1 MTNKPS
7 DYTLSDAKRFA
18 ISVRNYLE
26 MLPPDTPAW
35 LWDGESDSLGLECWR
50 EITGFDPLRNGNVS
64 LWVGSGE
71 IEVVPSTMVYVGT
84 NGAILRAAHAKL
96 AEIEPVGATA

>member
-1 MTNKPS
+1 MNNAPS
-7 DYTLSDAKRFA
+7 NFTLSDVKRFA

-50 EITGFDPLRNGNVS
+50 EITGFDSLRNGNVS

-71 IEVVPSTMVYVGT
+71 IEVVPSTMVYVGI
-84 NGAILRAAHAKL
+84 NGAILRAAQCILRQPA
-96 AEIEPVGATA
+96 GSN